1 MKPTCRSRTR
11 SNLGTVI
18 AIRGT
23 LDKRDDTVRATA
35 QKVKV
40 LTPESVPVTSYEAA
54 NGRETNGAA
63 RVREDAPI
71 MLRFAAGVAADEL
84 RTVREILASSPGSQ
98 PVTLVM
104 TSFDG
109 ETVRIEAGEACR
121 IEFTPAIEQQ
131 LTPWLWR

>member
-1 MKPTCRSRTR
+1 M
-11 SNLGTVI
+11 I

-23 LDKRDDTVRATA
+23 VDKRDDNIRATA

-40 LTPESVPVTSYEAA
+40 LTPESVAA
-54 NGRETNGAA
+54 APNGAENGSETNGAA
-63 RVREDAPI
+63 HIREDAPI
-71 MLRFAAGVAADEL
+71 MLRFAAGIGADEL

-98 PVTLVM
+98 PITLEM

-109 ETVRIEAGEACR
+109 ETVRIEAGEGCR
-121 IEFTPAIEQQ
+121 IEFTQAIEQQ